1 MSGLTRYFAV
11 SCGGSISHIGD
22 DDRIFTKHWNGAEFF
37 MARDI
42 PRTTD
47 PTSDDADR
55 DSILVGFKV
64 GAGLTICMAQLLA
77 IAGQSG
83 HVL

>member
-1 MSGLTRYFAV
+1 MYVRIRTMIVEDIHKALERSGV
-11 SCGGSISHIGD
+11 
-22 DDRIFTKHWNGAEFF
+22 F
-37 MARDI
+37 MACDI
-42 PRTTD
+42 SRNTD
-47 PTSDDADR
+47 PTSDEADR

-83 HVL
+83 HVR

>member
-1 MSGLTRYFAV
+1 
-11 SCGGSISHIGD
+11 
-22 DDRIFTKHWNGAEFF
+22 

>member
-1 MSGLTRYFAV
+1 MA
-11 SCGGSISHIGD
+11 CDIS
-22 DDRIFTKHWNGAEFF
+22 RN
-37 MARDI
+37 
-42 PRTTD
+42 TD
-47 PTSDDADR
+47 PTSDEADR
-55 DSILVGFKV
+55 DSILAGFKV